1 MAATTLTCGW
11 VDLPKCKKRCWFAHL
26 PAPEA
31 FRNYVAIMDDFGVDL
46 EMRGHKFQHLMIWLV
61 HAAFHLNDHPRRSVL
76 NTPCSALCRELGHK
90 STKRPTSSTPA
101 DTNYHITALA
111 SPDMTVGRFRAFA
124 IHIYISGDIP
134 RAKYSSFSS
143 TYTVLRRG
151 NREKKVVDRSKAL
164 TRVPPPCRI
173 APRMC

>member
-11 VDLPKCKKRCWFAHL
+11 VDLQKCKRRCWFAHL

-31 FRNYVAIMDDFGVDL
+31 FRNYVAIIDDFGVDL
-46 EMRGHKFQHLMIWLV
+46 ERRGHKFQHLMIWLV
-61 HAAFHLNDHPRRSVL
+61 HAVFHLNHPRHSVL
-76 NTPCSALCRELGHK
+76 NTPCSVLCRELVHK
-90 STKRPTSSTPA
+90 TSKRSPSSILV

-143 TYTVLRRG
+143 TYTVFRRG
-151 NREKKVVDRSKAL
+151 KREKKVVDKSKAL
-164 TRVPPPCRI
+164 VLVPPSRI
-173 APRMC
+173 PPRTC